1 MNTEHGAA
9 GKFQIHTR
17 GTSSKLS
24 NRECTSGD
32 GQEGVVGS
40 GYGRGGREGGVDY
53 EWECIYYEQEG
64 EAVSKIIY
72 MTEYDGVSF
81 EIAAQPC
88 LGLTC

>member
-9 GKFQIHTR
+9 GNSQIHTR

-81 EIAAQPC
+81 EIAA
-88 LGLTC
+88 

>member
-1 MNTEHGAA
+1 MGKKGSLAAATGAA
-9 GKFQIHTR
+9 AARAGLIK
-17 GTSSKLS
+17 
-24 NRECTSGD
+24 
-32 GQEGVVGS
+32 
-40 GYGRGGREGGVDY
+40 

-81 EIAAQPC
+81 EIAAQTC

>member
-40 GYGRGGREGGVDY
+40 GYGRVGRGRGCEY

-72 MTEYDGVSF
+72 VTEYDGVSF
-81 EIAAQPC
+81 QIA
-88 LGLTC
+88 T